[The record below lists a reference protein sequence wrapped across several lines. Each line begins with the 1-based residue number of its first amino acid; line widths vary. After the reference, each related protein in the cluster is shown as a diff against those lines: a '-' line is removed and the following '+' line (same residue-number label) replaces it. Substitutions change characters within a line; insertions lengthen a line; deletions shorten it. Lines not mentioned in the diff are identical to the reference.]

1 MADSSGNQSKSRG
14 VVAEY
19 DTPEALIAA
28 ANRVREAGYTKTD
41 AFSPFPVHG
50 IDEAIGIKPT
60 ILPWIVLAAGTT
72 GCLTGLTMETWMNA
86 IDYPYI
92 ISGKPFLSL
101 PAFIPVAFELTI
113 LFSAFAAFFG
123 QWALNGLP
131 KFSNAMFTSP
141 RFDAATDDKFF
152 LYIDSRDARFNDA
165 GARALLADTSPA
177 NLEDVYEDESPT
189 NVPRFIYLAV
199 LVLAVLSVFPLLI
212 IADMR
217 VTKSSKPRF
226 HIFWDMDFMPSKGP
240 QEKTILFADGRTM
253 RPNVPGTVMRGSGDL
268 DVDDQ
273 TGIQLEAMAEGNRG
287 DATQLVAFAQAGDA
301 AAGEAAD
308 TTPWVEENPL
318 TIDRATLD
326 KGRERFDIY
335 CAVCHGRDGFGNGLV
350 NQRAKKILATT
361 WTQPSSLHEERLAAG
376 KMADGKIF
384 NTITNGIRKMPGYAG
399 QITVEDRWA
408 IVAYLR
414 VLQASRD
421 VSIDEIPANKRS
433 KLAREADQ
441 LKKQIEA
448 EEAARLKKAAEA
460 KPATEEAKP
469 AAEEA
474 KPASEEAKPAAEEA
488 KPAAEEAKPA
498 AEEAKPAAEEA
509 KPATEEAKP
518 ATEEA
523 KPATEEAKPA
533 TEDAKPATEDAKPAA
548 EEAKPAAEETKP
560 ATEEAE
566 PTAEGEASPDKE

>member
-19 DTPEALIAA
+19 DTPDALIAA

-50 IDEAIGIKPT
+50 IDQAIGIKPT

-92 ISGKPFLSL
+92 ISGKPYFSL

-123 QWALNGLP
+123 QWILNGLP
-131 KFSNAMFTSP
+131 KFSNEMFTSP

-165 GARALLADTSPA
+165 GAKTLLGDTKP
-177 NLEDVYEDESPT
+177 LTVEDVYEDESPSS
-189 NVPRFIYLAV
+189 VPRFIYLAI
-199 LVLAVLSVFPLLI
+199 LVLAVLSIFPLLI

-217 VTKSSKPRF
+217 VTKSSKPRI

-240 QEKTILFADGRTM
+240 QEKTILFSDGRTM
-253 RPNVPGTVMRGSGDL
+253 RPNVPGTVSRGAGELSI
-268 DVDDQ
+268 DDQ
-273 TGIQLEAMAEGNRG
+273 TGIKMNEFAGEFPGG
-287 DATQLVAFAQAGDA
+287 ATQLVAFALQEA
-301 AAGEAAD
+301 AAEGEAAD
-308 TTPWVEENPL
+308 TTPWLTENPL

-326 KGRERFDIY
+326 HGRERFEIY

-361 WTQPSSLHEERLAAG
+361 WTQPSSLHDERLAED
-376 KMADGKIF
+376 KMPDGQIF
-384 NTITNGIRKMPGYAG
+384 NTISNGIRKMPGYAG
-399 QITVEDRWA
+399 QIPASDRWA

-414 VLQASRD
+414 VLQASRN
-421 VSIDEIPANKRS
+421 VSIDAIPANKRS

-448 EEAARLKKAAEA
+448 EEAARQAAQKKNADDKETKPAKTEEKPKVEESKPA
-460 KPATEEAKP
+460 KVEEKPATQEKPNSEEAK
-469 AAEEA
+469 AED
-474 KPASEEAKPAAEEA
+474 KPAAEEA
-488 KPAAEEAKPA
+488 KPAAEEKP
-498 AEEAKPAAEEA
+498 AEEAKPAEEE
-509 KPATEEAKP
+509 KPAPEAE
-518 ATEEA
+518 T
-523 KPATEEAKPA
+523 
-533 TEDAKPATEDAKPAA
+533 PAA
-548 EEAKPAAEETKP
+548 EEPAATD
-560 ATEEAE
+560 AE
-566 PTAEGEASPDKE
+566 PETEKE

>member
-19 DTPEALIAA
+19 DTPDALIAA

-60 ILPWIVLAAGTT
+60 ILPWIVLAAGIT
-72 GCLTGLTMETWMNA
+72 GCLTGLSMETWMNA

-92 ISGKPFLSL
+92 ISGKPYISL

-152 LYIDSRDARFNDA
+152 LYIDSADARFDDA
-165 GARALLADTSPA
+165 GARALLDDTKP
-177 NLEDVYEDESPT
+177 NVVEDVYDDKSSP

-199 LVLAVLSVFPLLI
+199 LVLAVLSIFPLLV

-226 HIFWDMDFMPSKGP
+226 HIFWDMDFMPSKKP
-240 QEKTILFADGRTM
+240 QQKTILFADGRTM
-253 RPNVPGTVMRGSGDL
+253 RPNVPGTVSRGNGEFDI
-268 DVDDQ
+268 DDQ
-273 TGIQLEAMAEGNRG
+273 TGIQLEAMAGG
-287 DATQLVAFAQAGDA
+287 GPDGSTQLVAFAQQADGDA
-301 AAGEAAD
+301 AAQ
-308 TTPWVEENPL
+308 TPWVKENPL

-326 KGRERFDIY
+326 RGRERFDIY
-335 CAVCHGRDGFGNGLV
+335 CAVCHGRDGFGDGLV

-361 WTQPSSLHEERLAAG
+361 WTQPTSLHDERLAAD
-376 KMADGKIF
+376 KMPDGQIF
-384 NTITNGIRKMPGYAG
+384 NTISNGIRKMPGYAG
-399 QITVEDRWA
+399 QIAVEDRWA
-408 IVAYLR
+408 IIAYLR

-421 VSIDEIPANKRS
+421 ATINEIPANKRA
-433 KLAREADQ
+433 KLAREAEQ

-448 EEAARLKKAAEA
+448 AEAEREKQAQAKKSAEPATEEAASEEAPAAEA

-469 AAEEA
+469 AAEKKPAAEEKPATEEA
-474 KPASEEAKPAAEEA
+474 KPVAEEKPAAEEA
-488 KPAAEEAKPA
+488 KPAAEEKPA
-498 AEEAKPAAEEA
+498 AEDAPAAKEEPAAEAKPEAAA
-509 KPATEEAKP
+509 DQAAPA
-518 ATEEA
+518 
-523 KPATEEAKPA
+523 
-533 TEDAKPATEDAKPAA
+533 D
-548 EEAKPAAEETKP
+548 
-560 ATEEAE
+560 
-566 PTAEGEASPDKE
+566 DKK